1 VTERKSQRRFAASGG
16 RLRGVLRRVTLLLP
30 LAAIVG
36 SALSAAAV
44 RADAQ
49 RTELERFIQRR
60 VLANGLEVIVIEN
73 RGVPL
78 VTIEAVVKNGSFTQT
93 SGDEGL
99 AHLYEHMFFKANGDY
114 PRPDGV
120 MNRASGLGA
129 IFNAE
134 THEEKVNYYLT
145 IPSDSLDGGL
155 RLLSSAL
162 QRPLFLEPEL
172 AAEKVVV
179 LGEYDRNESEP
190 FFHFNQAMGQTLW
203 RHAFPQKNTIGRR
216 EVLANVTTEQMRTIQ
231 QRYYVPN
238 NTALIIAGDVA
249 PDAAFSRAEQL
260 FGAWPRSADPFV
272 AHPVPPVPPLVRDT
286 ALIVE
291 QDVGSVTV
299 MLQWHGPSVGK
310 DPAAT
315 FTADVFSDYLNL
327 EGSSFQSRL
336 VDSGLWQGVLVNYYT
351 LDQVGPITV
360 SGQTTPAK
368 LREALPALM
377 RELQRV
383 ATPGYFTADK
393 LAEVTAHRSTD
404 SAFGR
409 ERTSGFAH
417 AIGFWWSVA
426 GLEYYLN
433 YVDEM
438 AKQTPAELV
447 RYARTYILGK
457 PHVTGV
463 MLSPDTRR
471 ALDLSTG
478 ELQRLAAWR

>member
-1 VTERKSQRRFAASGG
+1 MLERKSVPRIAASGG
-16 RLRGVLRRVTLLLP
+16 AFLSSLLT
-30 LAAIVG
+30 AAF
-36 SALSAAAV
+36 LSAVVFSSAG
-44 RADAQ
+44 AQ

-60 VLANGLEVIVIEN
+60 VLPNGLEVIVIEN
-73 RGVPL
+73 RGVPI
-78 VTIEAVVKNGSFTQT
+78 VTIEAVVKNGAFTQT
-93 SGDEGL
+93 PETEGL

-129 IFNAE
+129 LFNAE

-145 IPSDSLDGGL
+145 VPSDSLDGGL

-162 QRPLFLEPEL
+162 QKPLFLPQEL

-190 FFHFNQAMGQTLW
+190 FFHFNQAMSLALW
-203 RHAFPQKNTIGRR
+203 TKAFPQKNTIGRR
-216 EVLANVTTEQMRTIQ
+216 EVLANVTPEQMREIQ

-249 PDAAFSRAEQL
+249 PEAAFARAEAL
-260 FGAWPRSADPFV
+260 FGAWLRGADPFV
-272 AHPVPPVPPLVRDT
+272 AHPISPVPPLVRDT
-286 ALIVE
+286 AVIE
-291 QDVGSVTV
+291 ERDVASITV
-299 MLQWHGPSVGK
+299 MIQWHGPSVGK
-310 DPAAT
+310 DAAAT

-327 EGSSFQSRL
+327 EGSEFQKKL
-336 VDSGLWQGVLVNYYT
+336 VDSGLWQGVVVNYYT

-360 SGQTTPAK
+360 SGQTTREK

-383 ATPGYFTADK
+383 ATPGYFTSAK
-393 LAEVTAHRSTD
+393 LAEVTVSRATD

-417 AIGFWWSVA
+417 TIGFWWSVA
-426 GLEYYLN
+426 GLEYYLK
-433 YVDEM
+433 YQDEM
-438 AKQTPAELV
+438 ARQTPAELV

-463 MLSPDTRR
+463 MLSTGERQ
-471 ALDLSTG
+471 ALNLTPA
-478 ELQRLAAWR
+478 ELQRLGAWR

>member
-1 VTERKSQRRFAASGG
+1 VLERKSLPRASASG
-16 RLRGVLRRVTLLLP
+16 RLFATLLLAT
-30 LAAIVG
+30 LTAA
-36 SALSAAAV
+36 SAM
-44 RADAQ
+44 AQ

-60 VLANGLEVIVIEN
+60 VLPNGLEVIVIEN

-78 VTIEAVVKNGSFTQT
+78 VTIEAVVKNGAFTQT
-93 SGDEGL
+93 AEYEGL

-129 IFNAE
+129 LFNAE

-145 IPSDSLDGGL
+145 IPADSLDGGL

-162 QRPLFLEPEL
+162 QRPLFLSQEL
-172 AAEKVVV
+172 SAEKVVV

-190 FFHFNQAMGQTLW
+190 FFHFNQAMGQALW
-203 RHAFPQKNTIGRR
+203 GAAFPQKNTIGRR
-216 EVLANVTTEQMRTIQ
+216 DVLANVTPEQMRTIQ

-238 NTALIIAGDVA
+238 NTALIIAGDVTPA
-249 PDAAFSRAEQL
+249 TAFAKAEEL
-260 FGAWPRSADPFV
+260 LGAWPRGADPFV
-272 AHPVPPVPPLVRDT
+272 AHPIPPVPALTKDT
-286 ALIVE
+286 ALISE
-291 QDVGSVTV
+291 QDVQSVTV
-299 MLQWHGPSVGK
+299 MIQWHGPSVGK

-327 EGSSFQSRL
+327 EGSEFQRKL
-336 VDSGLWQGVLVNYYT
+336 VDSGLWQGVVVNYYT

-360 SGQTTPAK
+360 SGQTTPDK

-383 ATPGYFTADK
+383 TAPNYFTASK
-393 LAEVTAHRSTD
+393 LSEVTVSRATD

-417 AIGFWWSVA
+417 TIGFWWSVA
-426 GLEYYLN
+426 GLEYYLR
-433 YVDEM
+433 YQDEM
-438 AKQTPAELV
+438 AKQTPADLL

-463 MLSPDTRR
+463 MMSAAVRQSLNLTP
-471 ALDLSTG
+471 A
-478 ELQRLAAWR
+478 ELQRLGAWK